1 MNLELV
7 SLQRAEAAYQ
17 KAARQTARLFYG
29 LGEQL
34 VMEVILHSPRRGSAS
49 IDGATHP
56 TLQLDENIAA
66 RLNFNPKE
74 VRQFLANL
82 QADRLVVSKR
92 VDIDKSRSGADALL
106 GIRDAS
112 QQAAPGA
119 DSIRLFWGIHYE
131 TFVDAVRFKLNAMG
145 RALEEE
151 ERGVDMKQEYRC
163 NKCNRTIDAL
173 EISPAMLG
181 DDGETLHCDVCMSEL
196 EEVDNSE
203 QTSGIETRR
212 KLMRA
217 ELRDLLMALDE
228 ADEFEPPRFLY
239 PVTEQT
245 NEALTANS
253 MRLSKSAGASTNAC
267 STSSASAEQGGSI
280 LGGSRYGGP
289 KQEQSTAA
297 PAIVPWMM
305 SEAQIAA
312 AAEAAANAHEDGSAN
327 APALDEGRTEA
338 WMQAFM
344 ASKKRPRAEA
354 ANAPQKRAANAGRE
368 TGLPVSAEVFDER
381 PHELAIASNGT
392 AGAVDERSGFEQD
405 LAHLD
410 ASANGQEEEEDED
423 DEITVTVQGV
433 PVALSSIT
441 EEDQERMTP
450 AEHEQ
455 FLQIYHDETG
465 AW

>member
-163 NKCNRTIDAL
+163 NKARSLEAILLLAGCFLHACSQPAQTIRSGALWQCNRTIDAL

-203 QTSGIETRR
+203 QTSGIEVYKA
-212 KLMRA
+212 KLQ
-217 ELRDLLMALDE
+217 EFTLLLM
-228 ADEFEPPRFLY
+228 
-239 PVTEQT
+239 
-245 NEALTANS
+245 
-253 MRLSKSAGASTNAC
+253 SAMQNFVSLFV
-267 STSSASAEQGGSI
+267 SASRLIPCTQ
-280 LGGSRYGGP
+280 
-289 KQEQSTAA
+289 
-297 PAIVPWMM
+297 
-305 SEAQIAA
+305 
-312 AAEAAANAHEDGSAN
+312 
-327 APALDEGRTEA
+327 ALS
-338 WMQAFM
+338 Q
-344 ASKKRPRAEA
+344 ASKRSDEVLAREQQMPACTCARAHS
-354 ANAPQKRAANAGRE
+354 R
-368 TGLPVSAEVFDER
+368 
-381 PHELAIASNGT
+381 
-392 AGAVDERSGFEQD
+392 
-405 LAHLD
+405 
-410 ASANGQEEEEDED
+410 
-423 DEITVTVQGV
+423 
-433 PVALSSIT
+433 
-441 EEDQERMTP
+441 TP
-450 AEHEQ
+450 ASSGLRVHPVP
-455 FLQIYHDETG
+455 FRTNDCLHVVKLLAG
-465 AW
+465 SLSR